1 MSETIETSL
10 KASLEALPMAE
21 LRQKAVKNFGLKLT
35 RDYTKE
41 DIIKLIINVSANTNF
56 AKESEGEL
64 KAGWARIKVH
74 KDRNSSQEMVFFNC
88 NGYQGLIPMG
98 IEVDV
103 PIKVLEVL
111 DHAEEM
117 RISKLDEFGSP
128 HWSLEISY
136 PYTLLAKLDGP
147 DPRPGY
153 EQFREKKIKGKAA
166 YYKKFGLYP
175 TDKMYTAFLLSG
187 NRFNP
192 YESAEEEE
200 AE

>member
-1 MSETIETSL
+1 MSEIEDNL
-10 KASLEALPMAE
+10 RASLEALPMSE

-56 AKESEGEL
+56 AKEAEGEL
-64 KAGWARIKVH
+64 KPGWARIKVH
-74 KDRNSSQEMVFFNC
+74 KDRNSSQEMVFFQC

-98 IEVDV
+98 LEVDV
-103 PIKVLEVL
+103 PIKVLELL

-153 EQFREKKIKGKAA
+153 EVFREKKLAGKR
-166 YYKKFGLYP
+166 KFFKNYGMWP
-175 TDKMYTAFLLSG
+175 TDKMYTSFILSG
-187 NRFNP
+187 NKFNP
-192 YESAEEEE
+192 FEVAEEEE